1 MIVFT
6 VATPTLRTPPC
17 SPTPTPART
26 SSRSTSSLPTPRT
39 SSSPCF
45 VLPETANQDFARGSK
60 IHSEFVNPYV
70 PDTVCFENLILDELV
85 LFPGMSAKLVDLRSA
100 LLRNPFIVCD
110 DPTALLSVRQ

>member
-1 MIVFT
+1 M
-6 VATPTLRTPPC
+6 LRAAGDRQ
-17 SPTPTPART
+17 SGLRAR
-26 SSRSTSSLPTPRT
+26 R
-39 SSSPCF
+39 
-45 VLPETANQDFARGSK
+45 K

-110 DPTALLSVRQ
+110 DPTALLSRAAVKRG

>member
-17 SPTPTPART
+17 SPTPTPA
-26 SSRSTSSLPTPRT
+26 RT

>member
-1 MIVFT
+1 MLHDRLHGSYANPAHASVFSNPYT
-6 VATPTLRTPPC
+6 GKDVVFP
-17 SPTPTPART
+17 
-26 SSRSTSSLPTPRT
+26 
-39 SSSPCF
+39 PCF

-110 DPTALLSVRQ
+110 DPTALLSVRQGRGGDD